1 MNYLHAAL
9 CLTVLSFAL
18 GADCIAKYTDS
29 NTTITTRDIDR
40 MANDMV
46 SKLEYDY
53 DKYPFLKDDGK
64 KDSLKEAISLAIR
77 EKIRREANT
86 EGLEDIIDD
95 IIGRPETENYLV
107 ARMLFRYMVN
117 ENLNLDN
124 AMERLRE
131 VLSDRLGDVE
141 TFAKVANAE
150 AIIKRSSSD
159 IVNELKKLNN
169 SSSNTEDDKNKEEK
183 LKEENK
189 SNEKPENTNDNNE
202 VSTDDSG
209 AKVEEGDKKPSELS
223 ETKAE
228 NADSVF
234 PSRSDTSTEPSTE
247 SAGEPKLD
255 EYVKPAQDIFEIIK
269 TVTPST
275 TEPEE
280 AINKTLG
287 GIPSTNKTVVNSVQE
302 NTLELILKEKE
313 AGNNPI
319 AINWCD
325 AQKNDNHLQKFI
337 PKISESLAKLSESAK
352 KNSCWYSEELYI
364 TSLKNSDGTI
374 SPREAPQKVE
384 LISCNTIENSSTDQ
398 AIRELVRM
406 QGVMALLTGHD
417 VLIVGMNGF
426 NVSKDRLAQIGK
438 IYNEEL
444 SNPLVKGK
452 LKKVFFAKGDIGL

>member
-124 AMERLRE
+124 AIERLRE
-131 VLSDRLGDVE
+131 VLSDRLSDVE
-141 TFAKVANAE
+141 TFAKIANAE

-159 IVNELKKLNN
+159 IVNDLKKLNN
-169 SSSNTEDDKNKEEK
+169 SSSNMEGDKNEEK
-183 LKEENK
+183 KLEEQSK
-189 SNEKPENTNDNNE
+189 LNEKPENTNDNDE
-202 VSTDDSG
+202 IPTGSA
-209 AKVEEGDKKPSELS
+209 AKVEEGDKKTSELS

-247 SAGEPKLD
+247 SAGEPKLN
-255 EYVKPAQDIFEIIK
+255 EYVKPAQDIFEIIE
-269 TVTPST
+269 TITPST

-287 GIPSTNKTVVNSVQE
+287 DIPSTDETAVNSVQE

-319 AINWCD
+319 AINWCG
-325 AQKNDNHLQKFI
+325 AQKNDSHLQKFI

-364 TSLKNSDGTI
+364 TNLKNSDGTI
-374 SPREAPQKVE
+374 SPKEAPQKVE
-384 LISCNTIENSSTDQ
+384 LISCNTIEDSSTDQ
-398 AIRELVRM
+398 TIRELVRM
-406 QGVMALLTGHD
+406 QGVMALLTEHD